1 MERWF
6 EVPSPKKASTSYRY
20 RHIDTDVR
28 LYIFVSFG
36 GVRYREGRHTG
47 GVASRSTHSWRCPAE
62 GAGWPRGSSPH
73 RCCPHSYSAG
83 CRSVSPDANNSHWCS
98 GTCTLHSQGKGG
110 CGDKYKEKRHFF
122 FLSTT
127 ISNVWFSEKSC
138 VHSLNNRLEANIISD
153 APLCNFRGQN
163 VLFIQGLQVFVAFK
177 EWQKKKKKRL
187 MCSFF
192 CSWKQS

>member
-28 LYIFVSFG
+28 LYIFVSFD
-36 GVRYREGRHTG
+36 VRYREGRHTD
-47 GVASRSTHSWRCPAE
+47 GVASHNTHSWRCPAE
-62 GAGWPRGSSPH
+62 GAGWPQGSSPH

-110 CGDKYKEKRHFF
+110 RGDKYKEKRHIFKPNNF
-122 FLSTT
+122 KCLILWKELCSQSEHQAWRKYYIWCSTLQLQRT
-127 ISNVWFSEKSC
+127 KCFVYSRSASFS
-138 VHSLNNRLEANIISD
+138 
-153 APLCNFRGQN
+153 
-163 VLFIQGLQVFVAFK
+163 
-177 EWQKKKKKRL
+177 
-187 MCSFF
+187 SF
-192 CSWKQS
+192 